1 MENIR
6 KILYVSPHFSTGGLP
21 QYLLKKIEV
30 LNESAE
36 IYCVEYNF
44 YGDAYVV
51 QRNKVI
57 SILGERFIPLGDDKK
72 RLIEIVKQIKPNIIH
87 FEELPETF
95 VDNEVLKNIYRMD
108 RDYVICETCHSSQFD
123 PSIKT
128 YKPDKFVMV
137 SKWIDEKFKI
147 LGVPSEILEY
157 PIENKKPD
165 KKGSQEYLGL
175 DPEKKHVINVGLF
188 TPGKNQGELIK
199 YAGLLEKF
207 PIEFHF
213 IGNQAENFSDY
224 WKPLMDNLPKNCKVW
239 GERNDVDVFYQASDL
254 FVFTS
259 VVELNPLCI
268 KEALSWKT
276 PVLFRNLPTYSN
288 SYNSNDNS
296 YYMDNDDQKNVYRI
310 LEILGFIKKNNT

>member
-1 MENIR
+1 MENRR
-6 KILYVSPHFSTGGLP
+6 KRLYVSPHFSTGGLP
-21 QYLLKKIEV
+21 QYLLKKIEA
-30 LNESAE
+30 LSESAE

-72 RLIEIVKQIKPNIIH
+72 RLIEIVNQIKPNVVH

-137 SKWIDEKFKI
+137 SKWIDEKFKV

-157 PIENKKPD
+157 PIENKKSD

-199 YAGLLEKF
+199 YAGLLENF

-213 IGNQAENFSDY
+213 IGNQAGNFSDY
-224 WKPLMDNLPKNCKVW
+224 WKPLMEILPKNCKVW

-259 VVELNPLCI
+259 TVELNPLCI
-268 KEALSWKT
+268 KESLSWKT

-288 SYNSNDNS
+288 SYNSNDS
-296 YYMDNDDQKNVYRI
+296 AYYMSDDDQKNIYKI
-310 LEILGFIKKNNT
+310 LEILGFIKKNND

>member
-1 MENIR
+1 MENRR

-21 QYLLKKIEV
+21 QYLLKKIEA
-30 LNESAE
+30 LSESAE

-72 RLIEIVKQIKPNIIH
+72 RLIEIVNQIKPNVVH

-137 SKWIDEKFKI
+137 SKWIDEKFKV

-157 PIENKKPD
+157 PIENKKSD

-199 YAGLLEKF
+199 YAGLLENF

-213 IGNQAENFSDY
+213 IGNQAGNFSDY
-224 WKPLMDNLPKNCKVW
+224 WKPLMENLPKNCKVW

-259 VVELNPLCI
+259 TVELNPLCI

-288 SYNSNDNS
+288 SYNSNDS
-296 YYMDNDDQKNVYRI
+296 AYYMTEDDQKNIYKI
-310 LEILGFIKKNNT
+310 LEILGFIKKNND